1 MVLEVL
7 VLGMVQVVLL
17 GVIMTLHQIQL
28 LDKVLVACTEKIRGR
43 PQVKVGTVVSTVVY
57 TAAAVVVKEMV
68 GQGTVA
74 LVVKVVYELFGPK
87 AEELFQQ
94 LTQ

>member
-1 MVLEVL
+1 M
-7 VLGMVQVVLL
+7 
-17 GVIMTLHQIQL
+17 QL

-43 PQVKVGTVVSTVVY
+43 PQVKVVMVASTVVY
-57 TAAAVVVKEMV
+57 TAVVVVVKEMV
-68 GQGTVA
+68 GHRTVA
-74 LVVKVVYELFGPK
+74 LVVKVVYELFGPQ

>member
-17 GVIMTLHQIQL
+17 GVIMTLHQMQL

-43 PQVKVGTVVSTVVY
+43 PQVKVV
-57 TAAAVVVKEMV
+57 MV
-68 GQGTVA
+68 A
-74 LVVKVVYELFGPK
+74 
-87 AEELFQQ
+87 
-94 LTQ
+94 

>member
-17 GVIMTLHQIQL
+17 GVIMTLHQMQL

-43 PQVKVGTVVSTVVY
+43 PQVKVVILVSTVVY
-57 TAAAVVVKEMV
+57 TAVVVVVKEMV

-74 LVVKVVYELFGPK
+74 LVVKVV
-87 AEELFQQ
+87 
-94 LTQ
+94 

>member
-17 GVIMTLHQIQL
+17 GVIMTLHQMQL

-43 PQVKVGTVVSTVVY
+43 PQVKVVILVSTVVY
-57 TAAAVVVKEMV
+57 TAVVVVVKEMV
-68 GQGTVA
+68 GQGTVVM
-74 LVVKVVYELFGPK
+74 VVKVGYELFGPNP
-87 AEELFQQ
+87 EELFQQ